1 MGQRMLAQN
10 PKIAGACQTRAFSSQ
25 QHMQKTAECMLSER
39 LNVHGVASGML
50 TKINAPR
57 RSHWA
62 PGPLNQRAL
71 GTSVTLQMAMGREK
85 PRCKHAGLL
94 RNCMLPICLPLHKG
108 PELSGTRSG
117 RLSSASREDP
127 WPQQPAWHVGGS
139 PCCSFKGQM
148 CTQPK
153 GRCTGWTQTRTRS
166 SYRIS
171 HLVIAKDSVSQH
183 GSCTLGSHTC
193 IWVPSLGHQ
202 IQISTFFYLSSHPS
216 MLTEFMTSPREAF
229 GKILFPEV
237 VGGAASKCEPTA
249 SCIARPL
256 DL

>member
-57 RSHWA
+57 RSRWA

-71 GTSVTLQMAMGREK
+71 GTSVTLQMAMEREK

-153 GRCTGWTQTRTRS
+153 GRCTGWTQTRTCS

-216 MLTEFMTSPREAF
+216 MLTEFMTSP
-229 GKILFPEV
+229 GK
-237 VGGAASKCEPTA
+237 
-249 SCIARPL
+249 PL
-256 DL
+256 VKFSSQRWLEGLPQSVSPQPPALLAP